1 MYTVQ
6 QNIRTAP
13 ATDFAMKSNL
23 FAYGFRP
30 HFLLAGLAALVLIP
44 LWAVSFVAGTPLG
57 SGWPPTLWHG
67 HEMLFG
73 FITCAIAGFLLTA
86 VPSWTGQKG
95 YAGAPLVALALVW
108 LIARIMI
115 SSSSLW
121 PPVLTAA
128 ADLSFLPLLAV
139 LVVVP
144 LARQR
149 NRNTPLLAVLG
160 LLWLT
165 NLAFHVAV
173 IGSNPSLARHALLL
187 GIDIVLILVTII
199 GGRIVPAF
207 TTSALRQQGIQSAL
221 QSRLVLTVMAVAVM
235 VLIAVGDV
243 LWPETRV
250 AGVLAGIAA
259 VVQGL
264 RLLQWRSLQTL
275 RQPIVWILHLAYAW
289 LPLGLG
295 LKAAALL
302 GGYAIGAFWLHA
314 LTIGVLATMI
324 TAVMTRASLGHTG
337 RALVVHPLSTVGY
350 VMLTAAALVR
360 VFGLTALRLS
370 YPQVVILSASFW
382 TVSFAL
388 FIGVYAPILWGP
400 RADGKPG

>member
-1 MYTVQ
+1 
-6 QNIRTAP
+6 
-13 ATDFAMKSNL
+13 MKLNL

-30 HFLLAGLAALVLIP
+30 HFLLAGLASLILVP

-57 SGWPPTLWHG
+57 TGWPPTLWHG

-115 SSSSLW
+115 LSSSLW
-121 PPVLTAA
+121 PPVLTAV
-128 ADLSFLPLLAV
+128 ADLAFLPSLAV
-139 LVVVP
+139 LIAVP

-149 NRNTPLLAVLG
+149 NRNTPLMLVLG

-165 NLAFHVAV
+165 NLTFHFAV
-173 IGSNPSLARHALLL
+173 IRSNPPLARHALIV

-199 GGRIVPAF
+199 GGRLVPAF
-207 TTSALRQQGIQSAL
+207 TTSALRQQGCQSAL
-221 QSRLVLTVMAVAVM
+221 RSRLVLTIMAVALM

-243 LWPETRV
+243 LWPETRI
-250 AGVLAGIAA
+250 AGMLAGIAA

-264 RLLQWRSLQTL
+264 RLLQWKSLQTL

-289 LPLGLG
+289 LPVGLG

-302 GGYAIGAFWLHA
+302 GRYAIGAFWLHA
-314 LTIGVLATMI
+314 LTIGALATMI

-337 RALVVHPLSTVGY
+337 RALVVHPLTTAGY

-370 YPQVVILSASFW
+370 YPQVVILTASFW
-382 TVSFAL
+382 TASFAL
-388 FIGVYAPILWGP
+388 FVGVYAPILWGP

>member
-1 MYTVQ
+1 MNFT
-6 QNIRTAP
+6 
-13 ATDFAMKSNL
+13 MKPNL
-23 FAYGFRP
+23 FAAGFRP
-30 HFLLAGLAALVLIP
+30 HFLLAGLAALVLVPI
-44 LWAVSFVAGTPLG
+44 WALSFVAGTPLG
-57 SGWPPTLWHG
+57 SAWPPTLWHG

-86 VPSWTGQKG
+86 VPSWTGQRG
-95 YAGAPLVALALVW
+95 YAGAPLVALAFTW
-108 LIARIMI
+108 LIARLMI
-115 SSSSLW
+115 SSSWLW
-121 PPVLTAA
+121 PPILTAA
-128 ADLSFLPLLAV
+128 ADLAFLPMLSV

-149 NRNTPLLAVLG
+149 NRNMPLLLVLG

-173 IGSNPSLARHALLL
+173 LRNDPPLARHALIL

-199 GGRIVPAF
+199 GGRIIPAF
-207 TTSALRQQGIQSAL
+207 TTSALRLEGIQCAV
-221 QSRLVLTVMAVAVM
+221 QSRLVLTVMAVAIM
-235 VLIAVGDV
+235 VLIAAGDI
-243 LWPETRV
+243 LWPETRI
-250 AGVLAGIAA
+250 AGLLAGIAA

-264 RLLQWRSLQTL
+264 RLLQWRSLKTL

-289 LPLGLG
+289 LPVGLG

-314 LTIGVLATMI
+314 LTIGALATMI

-337 RALVVHPLSTVGY
+337 RALVVHPLTTVGY

-370 YPQVVILSASFW
+370 YPQVVVLAASFW
-382 TVSFAL
+382 TMSFA
-388 FIGVYAPILWGP
+388 FFVGVYAPILWGP

>member
-1 MYTVQ
+1 MNFT
-6 QNIRTAP
+6 
-13 ATDFAMKSNL
+13 MKPNL
-23 FAYGFRP
+23 FAAGFRP
-30 HFLLAGLAALVLIP
+30 HFLLAGLAALVLVPI
-44 LWAVSFVAGTPLG
+44 WALSFVAGTPLG
-57 SGWPPTLWHG
+57 SAWPPTLWHG

-86 VPSWTGQKG
+86 VPSWTGQRG
-95 YAGAPLVALALVW
+95 YAGAPLVALAFTW
-108 LIARIMI
+108 LIARLMI
-115 SSSSLW
+115 SSSWLW
-121 PPVLTAA
+121 PPILTAA
-128 ADLSFLPLLAV
+128 ADLAFLPMLSV

-149 NRNTPLLAVLG
+149 NRNMPLLLVLG

-173 IGSNPSLARHALLL
+173 LRNDPPLARHALIL

-199 GGRIVPAF
+199 GGRIIPAF
-207 TTSALRQQGIQSAL
+207 TTSALRLEGIQCAV
-221 QSRLVLTVMAVAVM
+221 QSRLVLTVMAVAIM
-235 VLIAVGDV
+235 VLIAAGDI
-243 LWPETRV
+243 LWPETRI
-250 AGVLAGIAA
+250 AGLLAGIAA

-264 RLLQWRSLQTL
+264 RLLQWRSLKTL

-289 LPLGLG
+289 LPVGLG

-314 LTIGVLATMI
+314 LTIGALATMI

-337 RALVVHPLSTVGY
+337 RALVVHPLTTVGY

-370 YPQVVILSASFW
+370 YPQVVVLAASFW
-382 TVSFAL
+382 TMSFA
-388 FIGVYAPILWGP
+388 FFVGVYAPILWGP
-400 RADGKPG
+400 RVDGKPG

>member
-1 MYTVQ
+1 
-6 QNIRTAP
+6 
-13 ATDFAMKSNL
+13 MKINL
-23 FAYGFRP
+23 FAYGLRP
-30 HFLLAGLAALVLIP
+30 HFLLAGLAALILVP
-44 LWAVSFVAGTPLG
+44 LWAVSFVAGTLLG
-57 SGWPPTLWHG
+57 TGWPPTLWHG

-73 FITCAIAGFLLTA
+73 FIACAIAGFLLTA

-115 SSSSLW
+115 LSSSIW
-121 PPVLTAA
+121 PPVLTAV
-128 ADLSFLPLLAV
+128 ADLAFLPSLAV
-139 LVVVP
+139 LVAVP

-149 NRNTPLLAVLG
+149 NRNTPLLLVLG
-160 LLWLT
+160 LLWLA
-165 NLAFHVAV
+165 NLTFHIAV
-173 IGSNPSLARHALLL
+173 IRSNPPLARHALIL

-207 TTSALRQQGIQSAL
+207 TTSALRQQGIQYAL
-221 QSRLVLTVMAVAVM
+221 QSRLVLTVMAVAIM

-243 LWPETRV
+243 FWPETRI
-250 AGVLAGIAA
+250 AGMLAGIAA
-259 VVQGL
+259 AVQGL

-275 RQPIVWILHLAYAW
+275 RQPIVWILRLAYAW
-289 LPLGLG
+289 LPVGLG

-302 GGYAIGAFWLHA
+302 GRYAIGAFWLHA
-314 LTIGVLATMI
+314 MTIGALATMI

-337 RALVVHPLSTVGY
+337 RAVVVHPLTTVGY

-370 YPQVVILSASFW
+370 YPQVVILTASFW
-382 TVSFAL
+382 TASFAL
-388 FIGVYAPILWGP
+388 FVGVYAPILWGP

>member
-1 MYTVQ
+1 MNFT
-6 QNIRTAP
+6 
-13 ATDFAMKSNL
+13 MKANL
-23 FAYGFRP
+23 FANGFRP
-30 HFLLAGLAALVLIP
+30 HFFLAGLAALVLVPI
-44 LWAVSFVAGTPLG
+44 WALSFVAGTPLG
-57 SGWPPTLWHG
+57 SAWPPTLWHG

-73 FITCAIAGFLLTA
+73 FITSAIAGFLLTA

-115 SSSSLW
+115 WSSSLW

-128 ADLSFLPLLAV
+128 ADLAFLPLLAV

-149 NRNTPLLAVLG
+149 NRNTPLLLVLG
-160 LLWLT
+160 LLWFT
-165 NLAFHVAV
+165 NLVFHVAV
-173 IGSNPSLARHALLL
+173 LRNDAPLARHVLIL
-187 GIDIVLILVTII
+187 GIDIVLILLTII

-207 TTSALRQQGIQSAL
+207 TTSALREQGIQSAL
-221 QSRLVLTVMAVAVM
+221 QSRVVLTVMAVAIM
-235 VLIAVGDV
+235 VLIALGDV
-243 LWPETRV
+243 LWPETRI
-250 AGVLAGIAA
+250 AGMLAGIAA

-314 LTIGVLATMI
+314 LTIGALATMI

-337 RALVVHPLSTVGY
+337 RALVVHPLTTVGY

-360 VFGLTALRLS
+360 VFGPTALRLS
-370 YPQVVILSASFW
+370 YPQVVILTASFW
-382 TVSFAL
+382 TMSFAL
-388 FIGVYAPILWGP
+388 FVGVYAPILWGP

>member
-1 MYTVQ
+1 MTL
-6 QNIRTAP
+6 
-13 ATDFAMKSNL
+13 NL

-30 HFLLAGLAALVLIP
+30 HFLLAGLAGLVLVP
-44 LWAVSFVAGTPLG
+44 VWALSFAAGTPLG

-73 FITCAIAGFLLTA
+73 FIASAIAGFLLTA

-108 LIARIMI
+108 LIARLMI
-115 SSSSLW
+115 SSSWLW
-121 PPVLTAA
+121 PPILTAT
-128 ADLSFLPLLAV
+128 ADLAFLPLLAV

-149 NRNTPLLAVLG
+149 NRNTPLLLVLG
-160 LLWLT
+160 MLWFT

-173 IGSNPSLARHALLL
+173 LRNDPPLARHALIL
-187 GIDIVLILVTII
+187 GIDIVLILLTII

-207 TTSALRQQGIQSAL
+207 TTSALRQQGIQGAV
-221 QSRLVLTVMAVAVM
+221 QSRLVLTVMAVAIM

-243 LWPETRV
+243 FWPETRI

-289 LPLGLG
+289 LPVGLG

-314 LTIGVLATMI
+314 LTIGALATMI

-337 RALVVHPLSTVGY
+337 RALVVHPLTTVGY
-350 VMLTAAALVR
+350 AMLTAAALVR

-370 YPQVVILSASFW
+370 YPQVVILTASFW
-382 TVSFAL
+382 TMSFAL
-388 FIGVYAPILWGP
+388 FVGVYAPILWGP